1 MLTCR
6 LVPLDKWADKPGSP
20 GVRPIGIGEVLRR
33 IVGKT
38 VIGVIKED
46 IQEAAG
52 PLQSCAGLKSGLEA
66 SIHAVKRAWED
77 TKTEAIILVDA
88 DNAFNRLNR
97 KAALHNIRQLCPPF
111 HRYLNNTYQ
120 KSAKLIINDGHRCDY
135 VYSHEGATQGDVAA
149 MAKYAVGIR
158 PLIDILAKFTEIG
171 ELIQAWYADDSSAV
185 GMLKRLK
192 EWWDALCENGPKLGY
207 FPKPSKTVL
216 IVKNKDLVPTA
227 KALFGGCGMK
237 IVCDGERHLGA
248 AVGTKEFHERYV
260 SAKVEKWVKDIK
272 ELSEIAKDEPQ
283 AALSAFTK
291 ALCHRWTFIQRTI
304 PGIKDL
310 FMPLEKCIRDTFIPA
325 VIGRKVS
332 DIHRRLFALPIR
344 LGGMGIINPVEAADK
359 EYDTSVKVTEYLV
372 DLIYHQATSLKTLDK
387 VKARAEALELAK
399 EKRLKTELTFIMS
412 RLDQDAQ
419 RSIELLQEQ
428 GSGSCFT
435 ALPLGRLSYSLNKV
449 EFRDSICLRYGWEI
463 PNTQRFC
470 SCGKINN
477 LNHILNCKNGGYANW
492 RHDNFRNAIA
502 EYLKVIGCKDVKIE
516 PPLIPIEAEKFQKGN
531 NADKARLDVAAIG
544 LWSTFEKTF
553 VDVRI
558 FNPNSESYKF
568 QTLAKLYGQHENQK
582 KRHYLNRILQVEK
595 GTFSPLVFTTTGGI
609 GPEATRFLKRVAVKL
624 AAKTREKYS
633 DVMNNIRTRISFEIL
648 RSVLVAVRGVR
659 GKIRQMKVDPISTL
673 AFNLIPQK
681 RSYEMP

>member
-1 MLTCR
+1 
-6 LVPLDKWADKPGSP
+6 
-20 GVRPIGIGEVLRR
+20 
-33 IVGKT
+33 
-38 VIGVIKED
+38 
-46 IQEAAG
+46 
-52 PLQSCAGLKSGLEA
+52 
-66 SIHAVKRAWED
+66 
-77 TKTEAIILVDA
+77 
-88 DNAFNRLNR
+88 
-97 KAALHNIRQLCPPF
+97 
-111 HRYLNNTYQ
+111 
-120 KSAKLIINDGHRCDY
+120 
-135 VYSHEGATQGDVAA
+135 
-149 MAKYAVGIR
+149 
-158 PLIDILAKFTEIG
+158 
-171 ELIQAWYADDSSAV
+171 
-185 GMLKRLK
+185 
-192 EWWDALCENGPKLGY
+192 
-207 FPKPSKTVL
+207 
-216 IVKNKDLVPTA
+216 
-227 KALFGGCGMK
+227 
-237 IVCDGERHLGA
+237 
-248 AVGTKEFHERYV
+248 
-260 SAKVEKWVKDIK
+260 
-272 ELSEIAKDEPQ
+272 
-283 AALSAFTK
+283 
-291 ALCHRWTFIQRTI
+291 
-304 PGIKDL
+304 
-310 FMPLEKCIRDTFIPA
+310 
-325 VIGRKVS
+325 
-332 DIHRRLFALPIR
+332 
-344 LGGMGIINPVEAADK
+344 MGIINPVEAADK

-449 EFRDSICLRYGWEI
+449 GFRDSICLRYGWEI
-463 PNTQRFC
+463 PNTPRFC

-492 RHDNFRNAIA
+492 RHDVRNAIA

-544 LWSTFEKTF
+544 IWSTFEKTF

-595 GTFSPLVFTTTGGI
+595 GTFSPLVFTTTGGM
-609 GPEATRFLKRVAVKL
+609 GPEATRFLKTVAVKL

-648 RSVLVAVRGVR
+648 RSVPLV
-659 GKIRQMKVDPISTL
+659 
-673 AFNLIPQK
+673 
-681 RSYEMP
+681 